1 MKSEVDSHLVSEEQ
15 DLAGKRAEIA
25 NLEIVLIEREL
36 FLVNLRTELARF
48 EGRYLREVGYLYAE
62 LDEWNARILELIAD
76 EEGSAEART
85 SAAEARSQAE
95 ESYKAANSEAAK
107 TPDNL
112 NPSPELKR
120 LRNEV
125 LKRLHPDLTLDEAD
139 RVLRT
144 RLTQEANLAYLRGD
158 AEALKRILEDYE
170 SRPESVKGIGRT
182 ADLLRLARQIALIQK
197 RLAEIEAELTELTS
211 SDLAKLMAKVDI
223 GSNEG
228 RHPLADMAVNV
239 REQIEASRYRY
250 MDTLKTVNK

>member
-1 MKSEVDSHLVSEEQ
+1 MSEQ
-15 DLAGKRAEIA
+15 
-25 NLEIVLIEREL
+25 L
-36 FLVNLRTELARF
+36 FLANLRTELARF

-76 EEGSAEART
+76 EEDTAEARS

-107 TPDNL
+107 TPDNF

-158 AEALKRILEDYE
+158 AEALRRILEDYE
-170 SRPESVKGIGRT
+170 SRPESVKGTGTT
-182 ADLLRLARQIALIQK
+182 ADLLRLARQKGLIQK
-197 RLAEIEAELTELTS
+197 RLAEIETELTELTS
-211 SDLAKLMAKVDI
+211 SDIAKLMAKVEI
-223 GSNEG
+223 GSRDG
-228 RHPLADMAVNV
+228 GAPACRHGGECSRADRAA
-239 REQIEASRYRY
+239 RRRY